1 MKARAVIADA
11 RKTDRA
17 RIGRLRTPRHL
28 QVQPETVEQQPEHK
42 TGTRPL
48 EIRLIPAAVRITAAA
63 REKTGVEV
71 TQSTTP
77 RAGRAVIANTEK
89 TAGVTKAA
97 EHLSWS
103 RRLRQNHH
111 RRPETVLL
119 SQRSRR

>member
-17 RIGRLRTPRHL
+17 RIGRLRTPPRL
-28 QVQPETVEQQPEHK
+28 QVQPATAEQQPEHK
-42 TGTRPL
+42 TDTRPL
-48 EIRLIPAAVRITAAA
+48 EIRLIPAAVQITAVA
-63 REKTGVEV
+63 REKAGVVV
-71 TQSTTP
+71 TQSTTL
-77 RAGRAVIANTEK
+77 RAGRAVSANTGK
-89 TAGVTKAA
+89 TAGVTRAA